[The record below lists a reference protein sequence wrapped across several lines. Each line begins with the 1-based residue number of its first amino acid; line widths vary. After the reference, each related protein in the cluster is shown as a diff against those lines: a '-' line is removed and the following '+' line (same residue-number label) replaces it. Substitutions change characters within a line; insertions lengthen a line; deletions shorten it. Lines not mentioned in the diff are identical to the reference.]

1 MTDRSAVTAVAIA
14 DSWASLPFNHYA
26 KLYVS
31 DLRNDYE
38 VQGGRSILLDSN
50 VDEKTT
56 KAEIVMANLRQLG
69 TLEPGNVQIVGSY
82 EPTPARNRLLV
93 LISVA
98 RDSQDD
104 QGPTTSLFR
113 SGIQVFLK
121 LGALTIYVFATS
133 IFAAVTLL
141 ALPMAQMI
149 LMLVVGAGILG
160 RVLVG
165 NVAHTIK
172 QQNSF
177 IHVIADS
184 EQEAAGF
191 VARIFE
197 DQKRPGISTRFQIEI
212 DGHVFVDQIRIKSR
226 SPWPAR
232 ILGVL
237 ARPYELTRVRRGALV
252 RHSDLT
258 RVRQG
263 YAPLDRETMRDE
275 ELEMNPV

>member
-1 MTDRSAVTAVAIA
+1 MTVVAIA

-38 VQGGRSILLDSN
+38 VQGGRSFLLDSN

-56 KAEIVMANLRQLG
+56 KAEIVNANLKQLG
-69 TLEPGNVQIVGSY
+69 TLEPGNVKIVGSY
-82 EPTPARNRLLV
+82 DTTTACNRLLV

-104 QGPTTSLFR
+104 RGPTTSLFR
-113 SGIQVFLK
+113 SAIQVFLK
-121 LGALTIYVFATS
+121 LSALTIYVFATS

-165 NVAHTIK
+165 NIAHAIK
-172 QQNSF
+172 QQNSV

-191 VARIFE
+191 VARVFE
-197 DQKRPGISTRFQIEI
+197 DQKRPGIGTNFQIEI
-212 DGHVFVDQIRIKSR
+212 DGHVFVNQIRIKSR
-226 SPWPAR
+226 SPWPVR

-237 ARPYELTRVRRGALV
+237 AKPYELTRVRRGALA

-258 RVRQG
+258 RVRHG
-263 YAPLDRETMRDE
+263 YAPLDREVIRDE
-275 ELEMNPV
+275 GLEMNPV